1 MAASEAARKRPATLN
16 PEVRKVT
23 KSGVCSCSRGAR
35 RSRARTTRRIRQAMP
50 YVQTVVTVASAVAA
64 LIQAIRH

>member
-1 MAASEAARKRPATLN
+1 MAASEAARKRPAT
-16 PEVRKVT
+16 RKVT
-23 KSGVCSCSRGAR
+23 KSGVRPRSRGAR

-50 YVQTVVTVASAVAA
+50 YVQAMATAASALAA